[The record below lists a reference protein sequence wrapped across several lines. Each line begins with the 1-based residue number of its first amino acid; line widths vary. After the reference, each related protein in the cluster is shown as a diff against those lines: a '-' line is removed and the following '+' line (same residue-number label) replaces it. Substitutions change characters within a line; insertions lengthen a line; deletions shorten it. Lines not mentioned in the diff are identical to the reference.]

1 MCTWEEA
8 SLQCFSTRKWM
19 FFSLLINKGTIK
31 HLYVLCLESKVES
44 LASHENLC
52 SSLRV
57 LFQSSRCL
65 QRPSQ
70 PNRKY
75 KKKADRKV
83 YSVPQFLGDA
93 EYQSLKAAF
102 IAAWDCSLGMI
113 SVYQWL
119 FPWFFIYSIFLS
131 KQNKPSFHFTPVQFL
146 WKEGRPFAV
155 VFFLQR
161 SLWQVQWDFVERS
174 MIMAGTGGISIALLH
189 LNNECVGGETSPSL
203 WASEGENLL
212 ELHSCGNLGNT
223 SDTLVLKYPLG
234 AKKGSCNSTVLTW
247 LLFVQFWSR
256 YSLSNTGADN
266 IYDAIEDMIGYRP
279 GPWMKWSWIV
289 ITPVLC
295 VVSAILGWWGSFKPP
310 PIASL

>member
-8 SLQCFSTRKWM
+8 SLQCFSTQKWM

-223 SDTLVLKYPLG
+223 SDTLVLNTPWGPRKAAVILQFLRGFYLFSSDQDTHCPIQALIIFMMPLRIWLDTDLVPGWNG
-234 AKKGSCNSTVLTW
+234 AGLWSHQFFVWWVL
-247 LLFVQFWSR
+247 S
-256 YSLSNTGADN
+256 
-266 IYDAIEDMIGYRP
+266 
-279 GPWMKWSWIV
+279 
-289 ITPVLC
+289 
-295 VVSAILGWWGSFKPP
+295 
-310 PIASL
+310 